1 MNKSIRFSKLVK
13 ITESYFG
20 VISKKIGKFNANCI
34 NLNDGYL
41 IDITPNKI
49 HFIFLG
55 QMDGMVKTRLISEIN
70 IFVSLYLSD
79 QTIAIKWYTPETS
92 FLFNDMQM
100 DNMILI

>member
-1 MNKSIRFSKLVK
+1 
-13 ITESYFG
+13 
-20 VISKKIGKFNANCI
+20 
-34 NLNDGYL
+34 
-41 IDITPNKI
+41 
-49 HFIFLG
+49 
-55 QMDGMVKTRLISEIN
+55 MVKTRLISEIN